1 MQKTPADLIQEAILE
16 DKNPR
21 PAFDIVIPGE
31 IRSNPNLSR
40 DEKYLY
46 AVIRNLTRRE
56 GYCWATNAYLAEE
69 MGVSD
74 RTIKNWL
81 SHLRDE
87 GAIETEVIN
96 YQMMNRRRIW
106 ITGAYEFK
114 KSLIRKSA
122 SPPTG
127 NVSPRSGNE
136 LPDDR
141 ETSFTHTEES
151 KITEERKNKKEVC
164 VLFPHGKHVRLKEG
178 EMESLVKE
186 HGAEKVDRIIQEIND
201 YISSRGL
208 KPYSDYAATIRNW
221 IRRQKD
227 MKTSSSHIE
236 ENVEFA
242 KKLKDRFPNNPDIRI
257 EKDGIFFDGG
267 PMSQETILYTEK
279 GFIERVKNKLRK
291 WNLPLGDL

>member
-1 MQKTPADLIQEAILE
+1 MKKSPAELIQEAISE
-16 DKNPR
+16 DQNPR

-46 AVIRNLTRRE
+46 AVIRNLTRKE
-56 GYCWATNAYLAEE
+56 GYCWANNAYLAEE
-69 MGVSD
+69 MGVTE
-74 RTIKNWL
+74 RTIKNWVA
-81 SHLRDE
+81 HLRDE

-106 ITGAYEFK
+106 LTGAYEFK
-114 KSLIRKSA
+114 KSLIGKSN
-122 SPPTG
+122 SPPEG
-127 NVSPRSGNE
+127 NVSPRSGNAF
-136 LPDDR
+136 PDDG

-151 KITEERKNKKEVC
+151 KRTKERKEKKDVC

-178 EMESLVKE
+178 EMESLIKDY
-186 HGAEKVDRIIQEIND
+186 GPDKVDRIIEEIND
-201 YISSRGL
+201 YISSKGL

-221 IRRQKD
+221 IRRQKERGN
-227 MKTSSSHIE
+227 SESHID
-236 ENVEFA
+236 ENIEFA
-242 KKLKDRFPNNPDIRI
+242 KKLKSKFPNNPDIRI

-267 PMSQETILYTEK
+267 PMSQETISFTEK
-279 GFIERVKNKLRK
+279 GFIERCKNKLRK